1 MGERWSFQ
9 FEERPGELQ
18 YQSGRVE
25 FVDGP
30 FRGSM
35 EAVDVRPGFRLYV
48 IEGISTHPYAVT
60 PRDVMPSGSIALGS
74 MLSGDGTVFL
84 DGTERDEWQ
93 EKSIFALSPE
103 VPVSYKVRPGKHWST
118 VGMALSPDALEA
130 LTPDGDL
137 PPSIRHKARGTG
149 TPLCVFRPIR
159 NAASTHVAADILARR
174 FHGRMAGLHRHA
186 KSIEYLAHLICGLD
200 HAPQGAPE
208 LTPLEMRRVRE
219 ARERLVAD
227 LRNPPDLH
235 ALAYS
240 VGLGVK
246 RLNEGFRALYGT
258 TAFDYLRDMRL
269 DAARSLLGDTPS
281 LPLKQVA
288 WQVGY
293 NHPTNFI
300 NAYRKRFGVPPAR
313 DRRTR
318 G

>member
-1 MGERWSFQ
+1 MSERWSFQ
-9 FEERPGELQ
+9 FEDRPGELQ
-18 YQSGRVE
+18 YQSGRVD

-35 EAVDVRPGFRLYV
+35 EAVDLRPGFRLYV
-48 IEGISTHPYAVT
+48 IDGVSTHPYAVT
-60 PRDVMPSGSIALGS
+60 PRAVMPPGSIALGS

-84 DGTERDEWQ
+84 DGVERDDWQ
-93 EKSIFALSPE
+93 ERSIFAVSPE
-103 VPVSYKVRPGKHWST
+103 VPVSYRVRPGKHWST
-118 VGMALSPDALEA
+118 VGMALSPDALAELA
-130 LTPDGDL
+130 PDRDL
-137 PPSIRHKARGTG
+137 PPVIRQTARGSA
-149 TPLCVFRPIR
+149 TPLCLVRPTR

-186 KSIEYLAHLICGLD
+186 KTLEYLAHLICGLD
-200 HAPQGAPE
+200 CAPQGVQP
-208 LTPLEMRRVRE
+208 LSPLEMRRVRE

-235 ALAYS
+235 ALAYA

-269 DAARSLLGDTPS
+269 DEARSLLGDEPS

-293 NHPTNFI
+293 SHPTNFI